1 MSRIKCSTFVNVAC
15 HMTGDPDESEQYDLT
30 ETEPI
35 RLHFLAER
43 LCCVFV
49 TVARLDDARS

>member
-1 MSRIKCSTFVNVAC
+1 
-15 HMTGDPDESEQYDLT
+15 MTGDPDESEQYDLT